1 MSDAHDS
8 LREDPT
14 IGPLVEE
21 YGDIELDRADDPF
34 ERLVISIVNQ
44 VISTEAARTVRERL
58 FEAFEITPEALL
70 AADEDELRDVG
81 LSPQKVSA
89 MQNAAAWWREET
101 VTRERFAEMTDE
113 EVIVDLTQISGIGD
127 WTGKMFLMF
136 ALGREDVF
144 PVEDLAVRRGM
155 EMLFEEPS
163 RAAMREHAEDWRP
176 YRSVA
181 TLYVWQLYVDE
192 NSSVEDIIA

>member
-1 MSDAHDS
+1 MSDAHDH

-14 IGPLVEE
+14 IGLLIAE
-21 YGDIELDRADDPF
+21 YGERELDPADDPY
-34 ERLVISIVNQ
+34 ERLVVSIVNQ
-44 VISTEAARTVRERL
+44 LISTEAARTVRERL
-58 FEAFEITPEALL
+58 FDTFEITPRAILT
-70 AADEDELRDVG
+70 ADEECLREVG

-89 MQNAAAWWREET
+89 MKDAAAWWHEEDI
-101 VTRERFAEMTDE
+101 TRERFAELSDE
-113 EVIVDLTQISGIGD
+113 AVISDLTEISGIGD

-163 RAAMREHAEDWRP
+163 RAEMREHAEHWKP

-181 TLYVWQLYVDE
+181 TLYVWQVYVDE
-192 NSSVEDIIA
+192 NSSVEDIVA